1 MDCAMAIADI
11 LKSSILITRRRK
23 PLSRFNRRR
32 RIALAPGCESSYP
45 EILLTKLGRA
55 E

>member
-1 MDCAMAIADI
+1 MDCAMAIAAI

-23 PLSRFNRRR
+23 PLPLSNRRQ
-32 RIALAPGCESSYP
+32 RIALDPGCESFYP
-45 EILLTKLGRA
+45 EMLLIKLGRA